1 MKKQNRKNIIISVLI
16 GIIVILLVIIS
27 VLFYKNIYS
36 NEVNNDMKQEQNNN
50 ISNDDYNDDNNI
62 SNDDYNDDNNTKYD
76 ESSFIRQRQIILVE
90 EPNCTGNSSSLI
102 ATIYKNGNIFISQN
116 GGASIV
122 TPGNAKYLFRVG
134 KLACDVVSLYYIT
147 DDNEL
152 YVLDNPKSDVDQT
165 ATKVIDAEVIEFL
178 GTEIKEVED
187 GYNNYLKVLLK
198 DNTVKYINY
207 MTTVK

>member
-1 MKKQNRKNIIISVLI
+1 MKKQNRKNIIIGVLI

-27 VLFYKNIYS
+27 VLFYKNTYS

-50 ISNDDYNDDNNI
+50 ITNADD
-62 SNDDYNDDNNTKYD
+62 NTKYD
-76 ESSFIRQRQIILVE
+76 ESSFIRQTQINLIE

-102 ATIYKNGNIFISQN
+102 ASIEEDGNISIIQN
-116 GGASIV
+116 GGSSIV

-147 DDNEL
+147 NDNEL

-165 ATKVIDAEVIEFL
+165 ATKIIDAEVIEFL

>member
-1 MKKQNRKNIIISVLI
+1 MKKQNRKNIIIGVLI

-27 VLFYKNIYS
+27 VLFYKNTYS

-50 ISNDDYNDDNNI
+50 ITNADD
-62 SNDDYNDDNNTKYD
+62 NTKYD
-76 ESSFIRQRQIILVE
+76 ESSFIRQTQINLIE

-102 ATIYKNGNIFISQN
+102 ASIEEDGNISIIQN
-116 GGASIV
+116 GGSSIV

-147 DDNEL
+147 NDNEL

>member
-1 MKKQNRKNIIISVLI
+1 MIRKMKNNNSILTI
-16 GIIVILLVIIS
+16 IIVILSLAIVGIIGYIAYERI
-27 VLFYKNIYS
+27 LN
-36 NEVNNDMKQEQNNN
+36 NNDNTVIENKDDKTQENNN
-50 ISNDDYNDDNNI
+50 IVNDINN
-62 SNDDYNDDNNTKYD
+62 NKHD
-76 ESSFIRQRQIILVE
+76 ESSFVRQTKVNLVE

-102 ATIYKNGNIFISQN
+102 ASIEENGNISISQN

-147 DDNEL
+147 NDNEL

-178 GTEIKEVED
+178 GTQIKEVED

-198 DNTVKYINY
+198 DNTIKYINY